1 MEKLKIIPPDAQ
13 IYAQVKASWDKIA
26 KPLDGLGQFETMFA
40 QIGAITGSSSLSIE
54 KKVILTMC
62 ADNGIVAE
70 GVSQS
75 GQEVT
80 AVVAGFMGQQAS
92 SVGKMA
98 RRSGVDVIPVDIG
111 INTKETLPG
120 VRDCKVMQ
128 GTRDFLQEPAMTE
141 EEALQALSVGIDLV
155 RECKDKGYQLI
166 GTGEMGIGNTTTSSA
181 VATALLREDV
191 KKMTGRGA
199 GLDDERLKQKCSV
212 IEQALKKYGLRENDM
227 DAFTVL
233 QTVGGY
239 DIAALTGV
247 FIGGAVYGVPIVLDG
262 IISMTAALVAVRIRP
277 EVREFLIPSHE
288 SREPAVQTLME
299 ALQVTPVIQGDMALG
314 EGTGAVMMMK
324 LLDMAAAVYQE
335 MRTFSDAKID
345 PYERFNAQ
353 E

>member
-1 MEKLKIIPPDAQ
+1 MITGKEMEKLKIIPPDAQ

-62 ADNGIVAE
+62 ADNGVVAE

-98 RRSGVDVIPVDIG
+98 RRAGVDVIPVDIG

-155 RECKDKGYQLI
+155 RECKDK
-166 GTGEMGIGNTTTSSA
+166 
-181 VATALLREDV
+181 
-191 KKMTGRGA
+191 
-199 GLDDERLKQKCSV
+199 
-212 IEQALKKYGLRENDM
+212 
-227 DAFTVL
+227 DA
-233 QTVGGY
+233 
-239 DIAALTGV
+239 
-247 FIGGAVYGVPIVLDG
+247 
-262 IISMTAALVAVRIRP
+262 
-277 EVREFLIPSHE
+277 
-288 SREPAVQTLME
+288 
-299 ALQVTPVIQGDMALG
+299 GDMALDVLAG
-314 EGTGAVMMMK
+314 NDVKPVKIISTTVVDRDNVDEY
-324 LLDMAAAVYQE
+324 LDPENTVY
-335 MRTFSDAKID
+335 
-345 PYERFNAQ
+345 
-353 E
+353 

>member
-1 MEKLKIIPPDAQ
+1 MITGKELEKLKIIPPDAQ

-98 RRSGVDVIPVDIG
+98 RRAGVDVIPVDIG

-166 GTGEMGIGNTTTSSA
+166 DEQHACGGTDRTHSRRSDRTWCRIKRRGAVAQAAGHCAGTGEI
-181 VATALLREDV
+181 
-191 KKMTGRGA
+191 
-199 GLDDERLKQKCSV
+199 
-212 IEQALKKYGLRENDM
+212 
-227 DAFTVL
+227 
-233 QTVGGY
+233 
-239 DIAALTGV
+239 
-247 FIGGAVYGVPIVLDG
+247 
-262 IISMTAALVAVRIRP
+262 
-277 EVREFLIPSHE
+277 
-288 SREPAVQTLME
+288 
-299 ALQVTPVIQGDMALG
+299 
-314 EGTGAVMMMK
+314 
-324 LLDMAAAVYQE
+324 
-335 MRTFSDAKID
+335 
-345 PYERFNAQ
+345 
-353 E
+353 

>member
-62 ADNGIVAE
+62 ADNGVVAE

-98 RRSGVDVIPVDIG
+98 RRAGVDVIPVDIG

-120 VRDCKVMQ
+120 GRDCKVMQ

-166 GTGEMGIGNTTTSSA
+166 GTGDDDEQHACGGTDRTHSRRSDWTWCRIKRRGA
-181 VATALLREDV
+181 VAQA
-191 KKMTGRGA
+191 A
-199 GLDDERLKQKCSV
+199 GHC
-212 IEQALKKYGLRENDM
+212 A
-227 DAFTVL
+227 
-233 QTVGGY
+233 
-239 DIAALTGV
+239 
-247 FIGGAVYGVPIVLDG
+247 
-262 IISMTAALVAVRIRP
+262 
-277 EVREFLIPSHE
+277 
-288 SREPAVQTLME
+288 
-299 ALQVTPVIQGDMALG
+299 
-314 EGTGAVMMMK
+314 GTG
-324 LLDMAAAVYQE
+324 E
-335 MRTFSDAKID
+335 I
-345 PYERFNAQ
+345 
-353 E
+353 

>member
-1 MEKLKIIPPDAQ
+1 MITGKEMEKLKIIPPDAQ

-98 RRSGVDVIPVDIG
+98 RRAGVDVIPVDIG
-111 INTKETLPG
+111 INTKKTLPG

-166 GTGEMGIGNTTTSSA
+166 GTGEMGIGNTTTSSML
-181 VATALLREDV
+181 V
-191 KKMTGRGA
+191 
-199 GLDDERLKQKCSV
+199 
-212 IEQALKKYGLRENDM
+212 
-227 DAFTVL
+227 
-233 QTVGGY
+233 
-239 DIAALTGV
+239 AALTGRTAEGKRLSGSCNRRDGHWKYHHQQCGSSCASRKTGGRYDRTWCR
-247 FIGGAVYGVPIVLDG
+247 IKRRGAVAQ
-262 IISMTAALVAVRIRP
+262 AAGHCA
-277 EVREFLIPSHE
+277 
-288 SREPAVQTLME
+288 
-299 ALQVTPVIQGDMALG
+299 
-314 EGTGAVMMMK
+314 GTG
-324 LLDMAAAVYQE
+324 E
-335 MRTFSDAKID
+335 I
-345 PYERFNAQ
+345 
-353 E
+353 